1 MRENTGF
8 AVSNISPVVWQLRR
22 NSPVMADTFP
32 DILARLNDLSDR
44 LKRATNDH
52 DRRALL
58 KQFRAM
64 LDRADKA
71 SGLNTRKQKK
81 RYIPVTE

>member
-1 MRENTGF
+1 
-8 AVSNISPVVWQLRR
+8 
-22 NSPVMADTFP
+22 MADTFP